1 MAQLITIGE
10 ILVEIM
16 ATRIGQTFLEPGT
29 LVGPYPSGAPAI
41 MIDQAARLGADCAIV
56 ACVGRD
62 DFGTLNIERLK
73 KDGVNTSGIAVRADQ
88 TTGCAF
94 VGYAADGS
102 RKFIFHF
109 THAAA
114 GALTKDDVPEALFED
129 VRIFHI
135 MGCSLTS
142 SASLREAVLAGA
154 RLAKEKGARLSFD
167 PNIRPELLTDD
178 SLKDAFDWI
187 MENCDILLTG
197 RSELEQ
203 VTGLP
208 AEEAVRDMRARGKYA
223 VVIKDG
229 SRGARIV
236 AEGVDTVMPSYHVT
250 EVDPTGAGD
259 CFDGA
264 FLASL
269 LAGKTLQEAAS
280 IGNAAGAVS
289 VTRKGPMEGAAM
301 PEEIAAIR
309 A

>member
-62 DFGTLNIERLK
+62 DFGTLNSERLK

-114 GALTKDDVPEALFED
+114 GPLRRTTCRK
-129 VRIFHI
+129 R
-135 MGCSLTS
+135 
-142 SASLREAVLAGA
+142 SLR
-154 RLAKEKGARLSFD
+154 
-167 PNIRPELLTDD
+167 T
-178 SLKDAFDWI
+178 
-187 MENCDILLTG
+187 
-197 RSELEQ
+197 
-203 VTGLP
+203 
-208 AEEAVRDMRARGKYA
+208 
-223 VVIKDG
+223 
-229 SRGARIV
+229 
-236 AEGVDTVMPSYHVT
+236 
-250 EVDPTGAGD
+250 
-259 CFDGA
+259 
-264 FLASL
+264 
-269 LAGKTLQEAAS
+269 
-280 IGNAAGAVS
+280 
-289 VTRKGPMEGAAM
+289 
-301 PEEIAAIR
+301 
-309 A
+309 